1 MEDKKLGRAGRHY
14 KLTEKGRNAFGYIGR
29 LSDAGV
35 ITWEDDKPKLDILKL
50 MEVLEKA
57 ELYDSSKQRKK
68 LCTLSGVCEYR
79 TDDGCDK
86 DGFCNFQMEK

>member
-1 MEDKKLGRAGRHY
+1 MKELDVMDKAIIKQHY
-14 KLTEKGRNAFGYIGR
+14 REKF
-29 LSDAGV
+29 LSDFVWYERGKYTMV
-35 ITWEDDKPKLDILKL
+35 EYTDIIKRNIN
-50 MEVLEKA
+50 
-57 ELYDSSKQRKK
+57 ELCDEIQGYDTSKQRKK